1 MNLTPYEEFMKTEA
15 YKKFIEENPAIGS
28 LKIQAFTAY
37 QAIPIPDTE
46 ILITKKINDQQVLF
60 FKGYTD
66 SSGIIENIELPA
78 PPSLSSTE
86 LEATPAYTIY
96 DLTAI
101 NEGYETIK
109 RYEIGM
115 FGDIKVIQY
124 VKMTPQIELTEV
136 NQDGN

>member
-1 MNLTPYEEFMKTEA
+1 MNLTPYEEFMQTEA

-46 ILITKKINDQQVLF
+46 ILITKKINDQQILF

-78 PPSLSSTE
+78 PPSLSSNE
-86 LEATPAYTIY
+86 LEAAPAYTIY

>member
-1 MNLTPYEEFMKTEA
+1 MNLTPYEEFMKTEE

-46 ILITKKINDQQVLF
+46 ILITKKINDQQILF

-78 PPSLSSTE
+78 PSSLSSNE

-109 RYEIGM
+109 KYEIGM